1 MEEGRWMEEEEEER
15 RKKGRRR
22 EEEGDKGRS
31 AEKRSAVAGESE
43 GSAPP
48 RVFPPAFGGAG
59 L

>member
-1 MEEGRWMEEEEEER
+1 MEEEEEER